1 MIKNVIF
8 DFDGIIADTNK
19 LKINILTN
27 VLSKYFKYPKKNISN
42 LLAKSLPGLNRLAY
56 IQILQKVTS
65 RKINKKKLLK
75 SINKEILDSLLQSK
89 INPYLSKMREYNT
102 KINWYIITSG
112 NEKEVIFFLK
122 KKKIDNCFKGI
133 VGGRGDKYLSFL
145 GLSKKYKINRKN
157 LVVIGDGNRDLKLI
171 KKLSCYG
178 MLVLKWSLEK
188 NYLKYLKVSKV
199 EILNNFRSLNIL
211 YKKII
216 KS

>member
-27 VLSKYFKYPKKNISN
+27 ILSKYFKYPKKNISN

-56 IQILQKVTS
+56 IEILQKVTS
-65 RKINKKKLLK
+65 KKMDKKKILK

-89 INPYLSKMREYNT
+89 INPYLRKMREYNT

-122 KKKIDNCFKGI
+122 KKKN
-133 VGGRGDKYLSFL
+133 
-145 GLSKKYKINRKN
+145 
-157 LVVIGDGNRDLKLI
+157 
-171 KKLSCYG
+171 
-178 MLVLKWSLEK
+178 
-188 NYLKYLKVSKV
+188 
-199 EILNNFRSLNIL
+199 
-211 YKKII
+211 
-216 KS
+216 